1 MKKCTK
7 CGIEKPLSE
16 FYKNKATKDGKRSR
30 CKNCFALYRLENK
43 DKITEYNARYYQ
55 ENKEKICKKQTL
67 YQQENKDKIAEYNAR
82 YRLENKG
89 KITKQ
94 RARYRL
100 GNKDKIA
107 EYKALYYQENKEKIA
122 KQRAL
127 YRLENKGK
135 IAKQRA
141 RCYQERSDKQTAC
154 VYKITNKQNGK
165 IYVGETLRGELRWG
179 DHLRDLRGGYHR
191 NCLLQE
197 DFDKFGEEA
206 FEWEILKEFPKDKET
221 LLLEEARTINKFLK
235 EDKELYNLTLTIEQL
250 KLLQENGE

>member
-89 KITKQ
+89 KIT
-94 RARYRL
+94 
-100 GNKDKIA
+100 
-107 EYKALYYQENKEKIA
+107 